1 MEKKDI
7 SEEFVQLSNLSITNL
22 LQCLQTSGV
31 KQQFIEDIGPEKYNT
46 IIQDMRNESTIIA
59 MRDFHNWIKLVMISN
74 VVKLLPY
81 KSKISLLDIAV
92 GRGGDLA
99 KWNKSNITYVFGFD
113 KNEKSIN
120 NDDPENPGATE
131 RLASFKGSRFKDI
144 KFMVGNALKPS
155 KELISSIDTFVSN
168 NKLRGFNIVSCQ
180 FALHY
185 FFQSETHLRIIL
197 TLVSKYLTK
206 GGFFIGTTTNGDTIK
221 NLFKETKEKVY
232 STGLFRIQRNFAKTP
247 KTPFGNEYNFTI
259 FDTKDKANYF
269 NTIGVSTEYL
279 VNFKV
284 LEELAAS
291 YGLVPVKLNLFED
304 YNEGKDKMF
313 VETKKNTIPFNTILK
328 LGKWTP
334 KTKDLSKEEKELNS
348 LYTTFVF
355 TKI

>member
-144 KFMVGNALKPS
+144 KFMIGNALKPS

-232 STGLFRIQRNFAKTP
+232 STSLFRIQRNFAKTP

-291 YGLVPVKLNLFED
+291 YGLIPVKLNLFED